1 MDRLPA
7 LLRLLLENLRDLA
20 PLILVVAFFQ
30 AVVLR
35 EAPPDVLGT
44 LSGAVML
51 LLGLTF
57 FVRGL
62 SMSLFPLGEGLADTF
77 ARRGNLTLLLTFAF
91 AIGFGSTVA
100 EPALGAVTTQA
111 AEAAAAAGLVA
122 GGPEGTAR
130 YAMVLRYA
138 ASAAV
143 GLAVVLGCLRIVLG
157 WPAVWFLL
165 GGYGLVAALALLWDT
180 PLLGVAFDAGAA
192 ATSAINIP
200 LIAALGIGLASAIRG
215 RRPLVDGFGVVALAS
230 LMPMLA
236 VLLGALALG
245 G

>member
-7 LLRLLLENLRDLA
+7 LIRAMLENLRDLT
-20 PLILVVAFFQ
+20 PLLGLIAFFY
-30 AVVLR
+30 VVVVG
-35 EAPPDVLGT
+35 ASPSDVGT
-44 LSGAVML
+44 KLAGLLLV

-77 ARRGNLTLLLTFAF
+77 ARRGNVLLLLSFAF

-100 EPALGAVTTQA
+100 EPALLSVSRQAAMAA
-111 AEAAAAAGLVA
+111 AEAGLVGGGDA
-122 GGPEGTAR
+122 GAAR
-130 YAMVLRYA
+130 VALLLRYA

-143 GLAVVLGCLRIVLG
+143 GIAVVLGCLRILLG
-157 WPAVWFLL
+157 WPTWWLLL
-165 GGYGLVAALALLWDT
+165 GGYGLAATIGLVRET

-200 LIAALGIGLASAIRG
+200 LIAALGIGLASVIGG
-215 RRPLVDGFGVVALAS
+215 RRPLADGFGIVALAS
-230 LMPMLA
+230 LMPMLV
-236 VLLGALALG
+236 VLLGALVLG
-245 G
+245 